1 MFADAFSSREPASTP
16 DQVRGRLS
24 FESAPR
30 NRTWQNRVDA
40 WAAAFRLQIRREQKI
55 VHVRIVLRAI
65 LE

>member
-1 MFADAFSSREPASTP
+1 MFPDAFSSREP
-16 DQVRGRLS
+16 VRGRLS
-24 FESAPR
+24 LESALQ

>member
-1 MFADAFSSREPASTP
+1 MFADAFSSHEP
-16 DQVRGRLS
+16 
-24 FESAPR
+24 ESVSLENALR

>member
-1 MFADAFSSREPASTP
+1 MFADAFSSREPAS
-16 DQVRGRLS
+16 VSL
-24 FESAPR
+24 ENAPR